1 MFGQTG
7 FGTSA
12 APVFGAN
19 TSVFNT
25 KPAVTQPTNLFGNT
39 TGGGVSAFGQ
49 PATTQPSF
57 GAFGN
62 TNTNANLFGNQTAVS
77 TNLFGT
83 TSTLAFG
90 QANKPAGFGFGATGN
105 STLFGQ
111 PQQTPQQTTP
121 FGQANKPAGFGF
133 GATASTNLF
142 GQTPQTTP
150 FGQTN
155 TTANAGLF
163 GNASGFGATNTAN
176 NMVGTYI
183 KFTPF
188 TGTDSMMKNG
198 VPQTIQTK
206 HHCITCM
213 KEYETKSL
221 EELRFEDYTV
231 GRKGGAQAQTT
242 GLFGAAA
249 QPSPFGNTNPV
260 ASTSSSTF
268 GGIGGGFGAT
278 SQSGGTNLFNK
289 PITGFGA
296 PATTTSAF
304 AFNATPST
312 NLFGTNTQAKPFG
325 ATPPA
330 TLFSTA
336 TTAPT
341 ATGFGTTQTS
351 GFGTFGAAQPNQSIG
366 LFNQNK
372 SAFAMPASTASTGFG
387 GFGQAT
393 TTNTGTNLFS
403 AKPAGTT
410 GFGATPA
417 FGATTAPA
425 FGQTLGFGAN
435 QNTNTTLFNNSFKP
449 AGQTTGFSFGNAGTT
464 NALGTN
470 NTLNLGG
477 GTSLFNQQKP
487 GGLFGTTGTGTG
499 FNSAGAFGTSTNFG
513 SGSSAITQ
521 FGSVLGSGLGTNQN
535 PQTNGTVPV
544 HQQILALVSAPFG
557 DSPLLKNLLPASGKT
572 EELIKPPNPLNRT
585 LNSPQ
590 YKVTT
595 TNNSP
600 KIKAKVVTAGHLSK
614 KSLFEGL
621 EEEDPSLLEA
631 FQPRPNAKRLV
642 LRQKSTISTPSEEN
656 NTVVNNT
663 NVENV
668 SPRNGETSPQQ
679 VELFNNKELRRL
691 SSDRRSSTSW
701 LKSTIPRKKTQDED
715 DLDVPQSP
723 FRGSDLP
730 EESMD
735 NTVQELR
742 SSQKFVSLFAQNSPA
757 NNVSLTQDKSVNE
770 SGERDSE
777 SERELDETPISSS
790 QLENVTRLCQV
801 KLQRVGY
808 YTIPPL
814 DELDDYVCGESCLV
828 PNFTVG
834 RKGYGNVYFPESFDV
849 YGLNL
854 DEIVHFRHKEVIIYP
869 DDEKKPPIGQGLNRK
884 AQVTLDRV
892 WPHDKTRH
900 EPIVDP
906 HRLQEMNYEGKL
918 RRVSA
923 KHDTRFLEYRPETG
937 SWVFKVDHFSKYGL
951 SDSDDDD
958 EESEVQSSD
967 VKKLKMKPRRKS
979 QELKEDQVAKKDQ
992 SVNESIDSRNEG
1004 LRGDYFPNFYACAK
1018 DCWFEKP
1025 QQSALSP
1032 TSMYARIIG
1041 TDSHKLQMMKADLFE
1056 SNSDDYAFDETMDRE
1071 LPAREKLSVDYH
1083 ATVMEQIPVLRSNLT
1098 LQGSFGMET
1107 MMQEEKEVKSKQVEE
1122 IPAVKPAIFSKV
1134 LPPPV
1139 VRPKT
1144 VILKSRTEV
1153 IPLQD
1158 SIIDRLRSRCL
1169 ADHGIM
1175 MGRKFK
1181 PSWGPGL
1188 TLISL
1193 STQEQASKVSLRN
1206 CVSQLGSYLSGRFL
1220 DDMTSTSIVQRLQIL
1235 GGSGVEPSYL
1245 MTFKDSIQ
1253 GHLKVQLEYCI
1264 MGQEGDCPAIGAA
1277 TGSSGISALHAHCK
1291 LAQEFGSNQSMVDN
1305 LIEGDIDKMAKY
1317 ASDVWRL
1324 CVALWGNLPDIDKH
1338 DDKEA
1343 HKSVMVRKEAFS
1355 EWLQSV
1361 VEKPVKVRLND
1372 IVSEDNIMFELL
1384 TANKL
1389 EDACFLARKVVGDH
1403 CLALLMSQLG
1413 GSTIVREFIKQQLAL
1428 WQETDVDG
1436 DLSIYRLK
1444 LFMLV
1449 AGEPLICSKQGT
1461 INVCENL
1468 DWKRALAIHL
1478 WYLSQPTAS
1487 ITDALELY
1495 ENAFNTKPSEVY
1507 AAEPRPDYSLDDYET
1522 ELDSGKSIFDLCFHL
1537 MKLYCTGNH
1546 PLEEVLNPLT
1556 HTADPLD
1563 YRLCWLMQQML
1574 VGLGYTHLSDYVTAL
1589 THANFAAQLETYDL
1603 WHWAIFVVLHLQD
1616 SGRRKSAVLDLLA
1629 RHVELDE
1636 TEDYVK
1642 RENFLSEE
1650 LGIPSIWINQAKAV
1664 KACASKRYGEAA
1676 WYLTQAEQWNKAHEI
1691 IIDHLAAD
1699 AIINENY
1706 DYLKSLLTPLIQEE
1720 CNNVISGWAHQGQLL
1735 WDYIEVT
1742 NEIKMLLETP
1752 DCNVIGYKLE
1762 LLQPQLT
1769 SLCAKIS
1776 LFPCPTAKHRLCQA
1790 EIAKRTLQLA
1800 RSLLMLQSN
1809 DIKLTGKV
1817 LVHLISQLP
1826 LPEDYTQQELR
1837 PIINMYANEVVR

>member
-1 MFGQTG
+1 MFGQSS

-19 TSVFNT
+19 TSLFNT
-25 KPAVTQPTNLFGNT
+25 KPAGTQPATLFGNT
-39 TGGGVSAFGQ
+39 TGGNVSAFGQ
-49 PATTQPSF
+49 PATTQSSF

-62 TNTNANLFGNQTAVS
+62 TNTNANLFGAQPAVS

-90 QANKPAGFGFGATGN
+90 QANKPSGFGFGATTN
-105 STLFGQ
+105 TTLFGQ

-133 GATASTNLF
+133 GATPSTNLF
-142 GQTPQTTP
+142 GQAQQTTP

-155 TTANAGLF
+155 TAANTSLF
-163 GNASGFGATNTAN
+163 GNAGGFGSTATAG

-249 QPSPFGNTNPV
+249 QTSPFGNANPV

-304 AFNATPST
+304 AFNAAPST
-312 NLFGTNTQAKPFG
+312 NLFNTNAQPKPFG
-325 ATPPA
+325 AAAPA

-341 ATGFGTTQTS
+341 ATGFGTTTT
-351 GFGTFGAAQPNQSIG
+351 GFGSFGAAQPNQSIG

-372 SAFAMPASTASTGFG
+372 SAFTMPASTASTGFG
-387 GFGQAT
+387 GFGQPT
-393 TTNTGTNLFS
+393 TTNTGTSLFG

-425 FGQTLGFGAN
+425 FGQTLGFGN
-435 QNTNTTLFNNSFKP
+435 QPNTNTTLFNNSFKP
-449 AGQTTGFSFGNAGTT
+449 AGQTTGFSFSNTGTT
-464 NALGTN
+464 NALGTTS
-470 NTLNLGG
+470 TLNLGG

-487 GGLFGTTGTGTG
+487 GGLFGTTGTTG
-499 FNSAGAFGTSTNFG
+499 FNNTGAFGASTGFG
-513 SGSSAITQ
+513 AGASTMGQ
-521 FGSVLGSGLGTNQN
+521 FGTGLLGLGTNQN
-535 PQTNGTVPV
+535 PPTNGSVPV

-557 DSPLLKNLLPASGKT
+557 DSPLLKNLLPASGKA
-572 EELIKPPNPLNRT
+572 EELIKPPNQLNRT

-590 YKVTT
+590 YKVTA
-595 TNNSP
+595 TNSSP

-642 LRQKSTISTPSEEN
+642 LRPKSTIVTQVEEN
-656 NTVVNNT
+656 SLNGTA
-663 NVENV
+663 ENLA
-668 SPRNGETSPQQ
+668 SPRNGDSPQI
-679 VELFNNKELRRL
+679 ELPNKENENQSGGNRRL

-701 LKSTIPRKKTQDED
+701 LKSTIPRKKTED

-723 FRGSDLP
+723 FRGTDIQ
-730 EESMD
+730 EETLD
-735 NTVQELR
+735 NTVVELR
-742 SSQKFVSLFAQNSPA
+742 SSSQNKQFVSLFMKNSPL
-757 NNVSLTQDKSVNE
+757 NVSLQEKSIE
-770 SGERDSE
+770 SVERDSE
-777 SERELDETPISSS
+777 SERELDDTPLTGQVEI
-790 QLENVTRLCQV
+790 TRLCQV

-814 DELDDYVCGESCLV
+814 DKLDDYVCGETCIV

-834 RKGYGNVYFPESFDV
+834 RKGYGNVYFPESFDIF
-849 YGLNL
+849 GLNL

-869 DDEKKPPIGQGLNRK
+869 DDDKKPAIGQDLNRK

-900 EPIVDP
+900 EPITDP

-958 EESEVQSSD
+958 EEVQNSEA
-967 VKKLKMKPRRKS
+967 KKLKMKPRRKS
-979 QELKEDQVAKKDQ
+979 QEKSESLEEDLLKKDLL
-992 SVNESIDSRNEG
+992 NTNG
-1004 LRGDYFPNFYACAK
+1004 LRGEYLPMEFYQGKETCR
-1018 DCWFEKP
+1018 FEKT
-1025 QQSALSP
+1025 QSALSP

-1041 TDSHKLQMMKADLFE
+1041 TDSHKLQLMKADLFE
-1056 SNSDDYAFDETMDRE
+1056 TNDEMFDEGE
-1071 LPAREKLSVDYH
+1071 NREKLTIDYH
-1083 ATVMEQIPVLRSNLT
+1083 ATVMEQIPVLRSNLA
-1098 LQGSFGMET
+1098 LQGSFAMET
-1107 MMQEEKEVKSKQVEE
+1107 IEDHLKDVKKQVEE
-1122 IPAVKPAIFSKV
+1122 IPVAKPIFSKV
-1134 LPPPV
+1134 LPLPV

-1153 IPLQD
+1153 VPLKD
-1158 SIIDRLRSRCL
+1158 SVIDRLHAGCI
-1169 ADHGIM
+1169 ADQGIVF
-1175 MGRKFK
+1175 GRKFK
-1181 PSWGPGL
+1181 ASWGPGL

-1193 STQEQASKVSLRN
+1193 STQEQASKVPLRN
-1206 CVSQLGSYLSGRFL
+1206 CVSQLGSYLSGRFMY
-1220 DDMTSTSIVQRLQIL
+1220 DMTSTSIVQRLQIL
-1235 GGSGVEPSYL
+1235 GGTGAEPSYL
-1245 MTFKDSIQ
+1245 LSFKDSIQ
-1253 GHLKVQLEYCI
+1253 GHLRVQLEHCI

-1277 TGSSGISALHAHCK
+1277 TGTSGVSALQAHCK
-1291 LAQEFGSNQSMVDN
+1291 LAQEFANQIDGTLECQV
-1305 LIEGDIDKMAKY
+1305 EIDKMAKY

-1324 CVALWGNLPDIDKH
+1324 CVALWGNLPDIDYKF
-1338 DDKEA
+1338 DDKEG

-1361 VEKPVKVRLND
+1361 VEKPVKARLND

-1384 TANKL
+1384 SANKL

-1413 GSTIVREFIKQQLAL
+1413 GTTAVRELIRQQLAL

-1444 LFMLV
+1444 LFMLI

-1468 DWKRALAIHL
+1468 DWKRALALHL

-1507 AAEPRPDYSLDDYET
+1507 AAEPRPDYSLDDYEM
-1522 ELDSGKSIFDLCFHL
+1522 ELKSGKTIYDLCFHL

-1636 TEDYVK
+1636 NEDYVK

-1691 IIDHLAAD
+1691 IIEHLAAD

-1720 CNNVISGWAHQGQLL
+1720 CNNIISGWAHQGQLL

-1742 NEIKMLLETP
+1742 NEINILLQTP
-1752 DCNVIGYKLE
+1752 DCNEIGYKLE

-1809 DIKLTGKV
+1809 DSKLTGKV

-1837 PIINMYANEVVR
+1837 PIINIYAAEVVH